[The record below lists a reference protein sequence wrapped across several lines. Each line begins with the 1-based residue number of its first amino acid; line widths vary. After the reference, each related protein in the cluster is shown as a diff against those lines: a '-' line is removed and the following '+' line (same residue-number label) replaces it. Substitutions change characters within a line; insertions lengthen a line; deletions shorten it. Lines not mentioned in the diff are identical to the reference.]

1 MSPLKIIEQIYN
13 YKITLN
19 EAIEKQAELK
29 ELINKLNNNYN
40 PRNTKKKKKRSF
52 RICKKNCWM
61 REKILLIFL
70 KKEFFHI
77 KVMYLKEKKKNKKK
91 NQKKN

>member
-19 EAIEKQAELK
+19 EPIEKQAELK

-40 PRNTKKKKKRSF
+40 PRNTKKKKKKRVLESA
-52 RICKKNCWM
+52 KKIAGC
-61 REKILLIFL
+61 EKRYYW
-70 KKEFFHI
+70 FFWKRNFSI
-77 KVMYLKEKKKNKKK
+77 
-91 NQKKN
+91 

>member
-40 PRNTKKKKKRSF
+40 PRNTKKKKKSF

-70 KKEFFHI
+70 KKEFFRI